1 MLIACI
7 DRWDFV
13 ETLGVFFP
21 FMLISG
27 KTKLSLRLV
36 VGFNDTPC
44 SRVFPTGGMK
54 IWKTLYSGVVV
65 TVLALLTSWK
75 VSVQQLKMCFCLQM
89 LVDFNLINL
98 MMVEMDFM
106 NFQKVNWW
114 QLHFGSREICHTFG
128 NLFLLVPLSL
138 TPIVVLKNFVE
149 MVLQQWIG
157 SFH

>member
-1 MLIACI
+1 MLI
-7 DRWDFV
+7 
-13 ETLGVFFP
+13 LGKIKF
-21 FMLISG
+21 
-27 KTKLSLRLV
+27 SLKLV
-36 VGFNDTPC
+36 VGFNETLC
-44 SRVFPTGGMK
+44 SRVFPIGRMK
-54 IWKTLYSGVVV
+54 IWKTLYCGVVV
-65 TVLALLTSWK
+65 ITLALLTSWK

-89 LVDFNLINL
+89 LVDFDLMNL

-114 QLHFGSREICHTFG
+114 QLHFGPREICHTFG

>member
-21 FMLISG
+21 FMLILG
-27 KTKLSLRLV
+27 KIKLSLRLA
-36 VGFNDTPC
+36 VGFNETLC
-44 SRVFPTGGMK
+44 SRVFPAGGMK

-65 TVLALLTSWK
+65 IVLALLTSWK
-75 VSVQQLKMCFCLQM
+75 VSVQQLKMCFCLKM
-89 LVDFNLINL
+89 LVNFDLMNL

-106 NFQKVNWW
+106 NFQKVSWW
-114 QLHFGSREICHTFG
+114 QLHFGPREICHNFE
-128 NLFLLVPLSL
+128 NLFLLVALSL
-138 TPIVVLKNFVE
+138 TLIVVLKNFVE
-149 MVLQQWIG
+149 MVFQQWIG

>member
-1 MLIACI
+1 MLILRKI
-7 DRWDFV
+7 KF
-13 ETLGVFFP
+13 
-21 FMLISG
+21 
-27 KTKLSLRLV
+27 SLKLV
-36 VGFNDTPC
+36 VGFNETLC
-44 SRVFPTGGMK
+44 SRVFPIGRMK
-54 IWKTLYSGVVV
+54 IWKTLYCGVVV
-65 TVLALLTSWK
+65 ITLALLTSWK

-89 LVDFNLINL
+89 LVDFDLMNL

-114 QLHFGSREICHTFG
+114 QLHFGPREICHTFG

-149 MVLQQWIG
+149 MITQQWIG

>member
-21 FMLISG
+21 FMLILG
-27 KTKLSLRLV
+27 KIKLSLRLV
-36 VGFNDTPC
+36 VGFNETLC
-44 SRVFPTGGMK
+44 SRVFPAGGIK

-65 TVLALLTSWK
+65 IVLALLTSWK
-75 VSVQQLKMCFCLQM
+75 VPVQQLKMCFCLKI
-89 LVDFNLINL
+89 LVNFDLMNL

-114 QLHFGSREICHTFG
+114 QLHFGPREICHNFG

-149 MVLQQWIG
+149 MVFQQWIG

>member
-1 MLIACI
+1 MLI
-7 DRWDFV
+7 
-13 ETLGVFFP
+13 LGKIKF
-21 FMLISG
+21 
-27 KTKLSLRLV
+27 SLKLV
-36 VGFNDTPC
+36 VGFNETLC
-44 SRVFPTGGMK
+44 SRVFPIGRMK
-54 IWKTLYSGVVV
+54 IWKTLYCGVVV
-65 TVLALLTSWK
+65 ITLALLTSWK

-89 LVDFNLINL
+89 LVDFDLMNL

-128 NLFLLVPLSL
+128 NLFLLVPLLL